1 MTGITFIYPLRTLKR
16 MSTRYYS
23 NRLINRKIKKQH
35 WNRAVRPKTFKSET
49 AAKIYAEKMGIKDY
63 VLRNL
68 KFEGNKEKKIRIKI
82 KE

>member
-1 MTGITFIYPLRTLKR
+1 

-35 WNRAVRPKTFKSET
+35 WNRAVRPKTFKSE
-49 AAKIYAEKMGIKDY
+49 ASAKAYATKMDIKNY

-68 KFEGNKEKKIRIKI
+68 KFEGNKEKKIRIEM